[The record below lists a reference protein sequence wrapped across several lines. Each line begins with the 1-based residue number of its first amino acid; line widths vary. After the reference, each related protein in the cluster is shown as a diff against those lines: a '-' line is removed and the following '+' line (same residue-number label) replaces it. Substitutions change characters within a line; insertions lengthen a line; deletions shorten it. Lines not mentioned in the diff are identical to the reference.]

1 MDITSLATRENA
13 EAGVWTRVEL
23 YGRKQDF
30 ELRILGGDSDAVQKH
45 ARAQMKKLR
54 LNAGKPELDDEAID
68 NALEL
73 SDEGALVRIAGIR
86 GLQFDKKHKEP
97 AGYEPVILEGTEL
110 KNDRE
115 SYRLLIERIPAI
127 KDFVL
132 KISGDRTNFLSVRS
146 RG

>member
-1 MDITSLATRENA
+1 MDITSLVTRENA

-30 ELRILGGDSDAVQKH
+30 EINIRGGDSDAVQKH

-54 LNAGKPELDDEAID
+54 LNAGKSELDDEAID

-73 SDEGALVRIAGIR
+73 NDEGVLVRIAGIR
-86 GLQFDKKHKEP
+86 GLQFDKKHKEIL
-97 AGYEPVILEGTEL
+97 GYEPVILEDREL
-110 KNDRE
+110 KNDE
-115 SYRLLIERIPAI
+115 ASYRFLIERIPAI

-132 KISGDRTNFLSVRS
+132 KISGDRTNFLSGNPGS
-146 RG
+146 